1 MNDKKKTDVT
11 ASKKGQDI
19 QHVTPR
25 SMFNPFEEMEH
36 WLENAFPARWRRRF
50 RGGWPSWDE
59 FALPFEGR
67 APSVDIIDRDN
78 EIQLRAEIPGV
89 EKKDLDISVTEDS
102 VSIKGSTEHEEVEE
116 KGEYYRRETSSG
128 SFSRT
133 VMLPSEVDS
142 SKVKAKFKN
151 GVLEMTL
158 AKVKQ
163 SKRQKISVE

>member
-19 QHVTPR
+19 QHAAPASVFHP
-25 SMFNPFEEMEH
+25 FNEMEH
-36 WLENAFPARWRRRF
+36 WFENAFPARWRRRLHAG
-50 RGGWPSWDE
+50 RPSWNE
-59 FALPFEGR
+59 FPMPFEGR
-67 APSVDIIDRDN
+67 IPTVDVIDRDS
-78 EIQLRAEIPGV
+78 EIKVRAEIPGV
-89 EKKDLDISVTEDS
+89 DKKDLDISVTEDS

-133 VMLPSEVDS
+133 VMLPSEVDT

-151 GVLEMTL
+151 GVLQMTL
-158 AKVKQ
+158 PKVKQ
-163 SKRQKISVE
+163 SRRQKISLE